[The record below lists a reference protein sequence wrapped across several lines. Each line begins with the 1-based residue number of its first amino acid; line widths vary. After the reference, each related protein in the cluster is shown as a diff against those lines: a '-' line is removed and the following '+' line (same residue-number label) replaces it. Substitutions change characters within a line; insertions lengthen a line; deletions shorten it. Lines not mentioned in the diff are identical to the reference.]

1 MILPQILHEIPFY
14 SYYCTRVC
22 VCVLLIVLLMFSVFC
37 FLFSHFPSSSAL
49 MLLYAANNANNA
61 ANNANNAARC
71 CFYAGARE
79 GQ

>member
-1 MILPQILHEIPFY
+1 
-14 SYYCTRVC
+14 
-22 VCVLLIVLLMFSVFC
+22 MFSVFC